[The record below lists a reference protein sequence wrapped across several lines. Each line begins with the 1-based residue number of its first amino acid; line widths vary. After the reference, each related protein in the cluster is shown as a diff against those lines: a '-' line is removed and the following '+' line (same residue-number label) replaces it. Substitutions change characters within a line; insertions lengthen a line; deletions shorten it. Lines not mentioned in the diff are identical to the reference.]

1 MKKLLAVCCLTI
13 GFTAFADTAPA
24 GGAPDMS
31 KMGPSSRKPTDEKK
45 TKKEIDEMFKKAE
58 EAHMKGDME
67 AMAALHDFPV
77 FMATD
82 DAKGAVETKSY
93 SKEEFIAMMK
103 PFFENMPKDT
113 KTTHKSV
120 VVVLSDS
127 LANVTDDFTM
137 TMGKTKMTGKN
148 SGLLVKVDGN
158 WKWKVMVEAGWGGMA
173 PPADTKTAAAA
184 KPADKPAEKPAP
196 AAAPAPAPAKK

>member
-1 MKKLLAVCCLTI
+1 MKTLLAVCCLTI
-13 GFTAFADTAPA
+13 GFSAFADAAPA
-24 GGAPDMS
+24 GAPDMS
-31 KMGPSSRKPTDEKK
+31 KMGPASRKPTDEKK
-45 TKKEIDEMFKKAE
+45 SKKEIEEMFKKAE
-58 EAHMKGDME
+58 AADKAGDME

-82 DAKGAVETKSY
+82 DAKGTVESKAY
-93 SKEEFIAMMK
+93 SKEEFVAMMK

-113 KTTHKSV
+113 KTTHKPA

-137 TMGKTKMTGKN
+137 TMGKTKISGKN

-158 WKWKVMVEAGWGGMA
+158 WKWKVMAEAGWGGMT
-173 PPADTKTAAAA
+173 PPADSKPAAAA
-184 KPADKPAEKPAP
+184 KPADKPADKAAPAPAP
-196 AAAPAPAPAKK
+196 AAAPAKK